1 MISLSFEF
9 EGVQLQLCPYFLSLV
24 IATYLKSQGMH
35 KQNWLSFPEEAWL
48 FVCLL

>member
-24 IATYLKSQGMH
+24 IAANLKSQGMH
-35 KQNWLSFPEEAWL
+35 KQN
-48 FVCLL
+48 